1 MYTSEELTMKIR
13 SAAEKKGINLKE
25 LSLRCGLSIN
35 ALYQIRGKQGL
46 SCFNLAKL
54 ADELEC
60 STDYL
65 LGRADS

>member
-1 MYTSEELTMKIR
+1 MYTAEDLTQKIR
-13 SAAEKKGINLKE
+13 EAAEEKGINLKE
-25 LSLRCGLSIN
+25 LAIRSGLSIN

-65 LGRADS
+65 LGRADH

>member
-1 MYTSEELTMKIR
+1 MYTAEDLTQKIR
-13 SAAEKKGINLKE
+13 EVVEEKGINLKE
-25 LSLRCGLSIN
+25 LAIRSGLSIN

-54 ADELEC
+54 ADEIDC

-65 LGRADS
+65 LGRADH

>member
-1 MYTSEELTMKIR
+1 MYTSEELTQRIR
-13 SAAEKKGINLKE
+13 SAAEEKGINLKE
-25 LSLRCGLSIN
+25 LALRSGLSIN

-54 ADELEC
+54 ADELGC

-65 LGRADS
+65 LGRSDS